1 MMNQMNNTYHIWEFA
16 TAVCLGYLQQYL
28 DSRRGTRLIEPFVMN
43 DLKEKSC
50 MLSELFKLHHS

>member
-43 DLKEKSC
+43 DLKEK
-50 MLSELFKLHHS
+50 